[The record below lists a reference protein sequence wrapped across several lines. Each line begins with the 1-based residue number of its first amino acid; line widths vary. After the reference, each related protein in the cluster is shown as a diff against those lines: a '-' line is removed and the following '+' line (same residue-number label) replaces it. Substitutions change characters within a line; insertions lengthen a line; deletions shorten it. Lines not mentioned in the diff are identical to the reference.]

1 MSGAT
6 IIGQAADDGVTI
18 TASSTGHLKLR
29 GEKTA
34 INRWVLVVREH
45 KPDIMAALQTDPAVI
60 AIRRWLA
67 YIGET
72 HQPIIE
78 EVMEMIATDPAA
90 LAYYLTKYL
99 HLTQTMHDELVW
111 GQTAYR
117 GCQPF

>member
-1 MSGAT
+1 MSAAT
-6 IIGQAADDGVTI
+6 IIKQAANDGVTI

-29 GEKTA
+29 GEQTA

-72 HQPIIE
+72 HQPIID
-78 EVMEMIATDPAA
+78 EVLTKCANDPGA
-90 LAYYLTKYL
+90 LAYYLIRSA
-99 HLTQTMHDELVW
+99 EVP
-111 GQTAYR
+111 TADR
-117 GCQPF
+117 TGKCCDDWISRRLK